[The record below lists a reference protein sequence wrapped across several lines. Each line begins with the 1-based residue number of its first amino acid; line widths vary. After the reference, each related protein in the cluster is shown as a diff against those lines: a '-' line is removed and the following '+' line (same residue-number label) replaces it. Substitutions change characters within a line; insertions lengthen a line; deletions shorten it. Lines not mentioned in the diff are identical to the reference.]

1 MRRFPVLGSAAN
13 MMTVPI
19 NAFAGTEYASA
30 IAEHSFSDIWWRA
43 IGLPTF
49 SNGRGVELV
58 GRFAALSTTQR
69 ATPVVAGSVF
79 DSTPGVYMEAGF
91 GVARIPSFVSDL
103 LMLRFDAMWP
113 VGPQAMRGSF
123 GWTITAS
130 GPLF

>member
-1 MRRFPVLGSAAN
+1 
-13 MMTVPI
+13 
-19 NAFAGTEYASA
+19 
-30 IAEHSFSDIWWRA
+30 
-43 IGLPTF
+43 
-49 SNGRGVELV
+49 
-58 GRFAALSTTQR
+58 
-69 ATPVVAGSVF
+69 
-79 DSTPGVYMEAGF
+79 MEAGF